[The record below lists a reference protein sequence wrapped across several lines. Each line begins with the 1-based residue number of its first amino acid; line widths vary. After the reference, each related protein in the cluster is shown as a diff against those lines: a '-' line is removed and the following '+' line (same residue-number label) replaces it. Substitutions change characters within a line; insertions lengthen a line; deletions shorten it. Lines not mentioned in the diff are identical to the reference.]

1 VSHRPG
7 FGAACQTAR
16 QMCHDPDSRPPEPP
30 SDLHPCRP
38 DSEVVAGALRARAR
52 LARRQPFQGIRRA
65 GRGALRDRRC
75 HPARHPGPHRLLRA
89 AGEGFAAA
97 GVDAIAIDYFG
108 RQNRVRTPPP
118 GFDPMVAFA
127 TITADDVSLDAA
139 AAADHLRATG
149 RANDRIFIVGFCV
162 GPDRVP
168 QRDSGPADPGRRDG
182 RLLRRPAALAPRDAV
197 ARGLGRHHARADPR
211 AVRRGRRGG
220 PRRAGGRVRPCP
232 RVSRRRPRVRGL
244 SGGDARVLRPV
255 VPAVRCGIRG
265 RLAAGD
271 RVHRSTSLSGRL
283 AAPSTARSWSWLPR
297 S

>member
-118 GFDPMVAFA
+118 GFAPMVAFA
-127 TITADDVSLDAA
+127 TTTADDVSLDAA

-162 GPDRVP
+162 GGRIAYLNATA
-168 QRDSGPADPGRRDG
+168 DSPIR
-182 RLLRRPAALAPRDAV
+182 AAGTV
-197 ARGLGRHHARADPR
+197 AFYG
-211 AVRRGRRGG
+211 
-220 PRRAGGRVRPCP
+220 
-232 RVSRRRPRVRGL
+232 
-244 SGGDARVLRPV
+244 VLRPWHPGMPSPV
-255 VPAVRCGIRG
+255 DLADTMRGPILGLFGKADEVDPAEQVDAFDRALVSAGVDHEFEVYPGATHGFFDPASQQSAAASEDAWRRVIEFIARPAS
-265 RLAAGD
+265 AAG
-271 RVHRSTSLSGRL
+271 
-283 AAPSTARSWSWLPR
+283 
-297 S
+297 